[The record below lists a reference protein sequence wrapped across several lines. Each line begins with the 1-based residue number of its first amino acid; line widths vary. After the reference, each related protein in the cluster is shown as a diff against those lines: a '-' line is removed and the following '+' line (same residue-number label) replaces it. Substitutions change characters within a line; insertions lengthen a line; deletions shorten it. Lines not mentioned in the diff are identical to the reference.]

1 MKFPKMLGYVAT
13 GTALFLVSLL
23 SFASLGKTSLGS
35 LPLAI
40 FVVVF
45 PVSNDLVI
53 QFIPLAVIVA
63 SALLSFTIAG
73 WIFWRESLPMLAYL
87 ATVAAAF
94 PVLLLGFTWLLTAGV
109 FLIPS
114 SSDLLLI
121 EEVSG
126 SILAAS
132 VIGSAWLS
140 FAIAGRIFWRE

>member
-73 WIFWRESLPMLAYL
+73 WIFWRESPYVGISSHSHRCLPGLTPWFYLVAYGG
-87 ATVAAAF
+87 TF
-94 PVLLLGFTWLLTAGV
+94 SNPEFK
-109 FLIPS
+109 
-114 SSDLLLI
+114 
-121 EEVSG
+121 
-126 SILAAS
+126 
-132 VIGSAWLS
+132 
-140 FAIAGRIFWRE
+140 

>member
-13 GTALFLVSLL
+13 GTALFLASLL

-63 SALLSFTIAG
+63 SALLGFAIAG
-73 WIFWRESLPMLAYL
+73 CIFWRESLPMLAYL
-87 ATVAAAF
+87 ATATAAF

-126 SILAAS
+126 GILAAS

>member
-13 GTALFLVSLL
+13 GTALFLASLL

-109 FLIPS
+109 SLIPS

>member
-73 WIFWRESLPMLAYL
+73 WIFWRESLPMLAL
-87 ATVAAAF
+87 S
-94 PVLLLGFTWLLTAGV
+94 
-109 FLIPS
+109 LIH
-114 SSDLLLI
+114 I
-121 EEVSG
+121 
-126 SILAAS
+126 
-132 VIGSAWLS
+132 
-140 FAIAGRIFWRE
+140 